1 MNLSDIDSK
10 RKTQDKFGDKDLL
23 IPMKNE
29 QVFDHSSTCESFNQL
44 ISPYGKYENHESTRK
59 QAFSAAPFRS
69 SESSHRSS
77 TKSIKGEGLF
87 MPNQKDHF
95 KIKSFNSFQSSS
107 TRLPNPN
114 AAPTPEHCSKV
125 QKLKASLPPLR
136 PSLPEV
142 AQSDFLPT
150 PAKSKLTPIES
161 ATSST
166 LLEELD
172 RQHES
177 YKQSVEA
184 IRASLCLQ

>member
-1 MNLSDIDSK
+1 MNLSDQDNK
-10 RKTQDKFGDKDLL
+10 RKIQDKFQDEDLS
-23 IPMKNE
+23 IPTKND

-44 ISPYGKYENHESTRK
+44 ISPYGKNENQDSTRK

-69 SESSHRSS
+69 SDLSHRSS
-77 TKSIKGEGLF
+77 TKSIKEECLF
-87 MPNQKDHF
+87 MPSQKDHF

-114 AAPTPEHCSKV
+114 PTRRPEHCSKV

-136 PSLPEV
+136 ASVAELPPAEFQV
-142 AQSDFLPT
+142 T
-150 PAKSKLTPIES
+150 PAKSKLVPIES

-184 IRASLCLQ
+184 IRASLCL